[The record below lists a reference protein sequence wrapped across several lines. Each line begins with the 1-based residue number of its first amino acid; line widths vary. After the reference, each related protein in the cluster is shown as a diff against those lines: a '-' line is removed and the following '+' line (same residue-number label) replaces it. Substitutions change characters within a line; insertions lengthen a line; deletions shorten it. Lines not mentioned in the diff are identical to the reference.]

1 MSGNVIAESIPK
13 LLDGAALTVELVAIA
28 LAIGI
33 VLAVPLALARVSGR
47 LWLNG
52 PVYGYVFFFRGTPL
66 LVQIFLIYYGLSQ
79 FETVREGPLWPIL
92 REPYWCAII
101 AFTLNTAAYTAEIIR
116 GGIQGVP
123 HGEIEAARALGM
135 SRLLVL
141 RRIILPRAFRLALPA
156 YGNEIIILLKASA
169 LASTITLL
177 DLTGVART
185 IIARTYMPIELFAMA
200 GAIYL
205 VITFMIT
212 RAIKALE
219 HRLSPH
225 TRPPRPA

>member
-1 MSGNVIAESIPK
+1 MNLEVMANSLPR
-13 LLDGAALTVELVAIA
+13 LLDGAGLTLQLVSLG
-28 LAIGI
+28 LAIGLA
-33 VLAVPLALARVSGR
+33 LAVPVALARVSGR
-47 LWLNG
+47 LWLSG
-52 PVYGYVFFFRGTPL
+52 PAYAYVFFFRGTPI
-66 LVQIFLIYYGLSQ
+66 LVQIFLVYYGLSQ
-79 FETVREGPLWPIL
+79 FESVRQGPLWPIL
-92 REPYWCAII
+92 REPFWCAIV
-101 AFTLNTAAYTAEIIR
+101 AFSLNTAAYTAEIIR

-141 RRIILPRAFRLALPA
+141 RRIVLPRAFRLALPA
-156 YGNEIIILLKASA
+156 YGNEVILLLKASA

-205 VITFMIT
+205 VMTFFIT

-219 HRLSPH
+219 HWLSPH

>member
-1 MSGNVIAESIPK
+1 
-13 LLDGAALTVELVAIA
+13 VAF
-28 LAIGI
+28 
-33 VLAVPLALARVSGR
+33 ARVSGR
-47 LWLNG
+47 WWLNG
-52 PVYGYVFFFRGTPL
+52 PAYTYIFFFRGTPL
-66 LVQIFLIYYGLSQ
+66 LVQIFLVYYGLSQ
-79 FETVREGPLWPIL
+79 FETIRDGPLWPIL

-101 AFTLNTAAYTAEIIR
+101 AFSLNTAAYTAEIIR

-156 YGNEIIILLKASA
+156 YGNEIILLLKASA

-205 VITFMIT
+205 VMTFFIT

-219 HRLSPH
+219 HWLNPH
-225 TRPPRPA
+225 TRPPKPV